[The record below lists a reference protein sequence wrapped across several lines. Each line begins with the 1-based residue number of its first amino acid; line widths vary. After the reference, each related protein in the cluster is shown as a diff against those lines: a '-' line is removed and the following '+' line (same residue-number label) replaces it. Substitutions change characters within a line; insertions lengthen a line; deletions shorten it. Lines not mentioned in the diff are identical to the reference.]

1 MANFGLGIN
10 SEAIAKLDSA
20 NRSIN
25 HFARLITIKNG
36 RENQRLFEFIINPE
50 KIETLFSAKYANSE
64 TMGTA
69 NQSQTYLNSA
79 SEPIQING
87 LILDTYCAR
96 KSLRKPLTAL
106 RALTQPLPG
115 SLSPQS
121 FYFVFGSEKIG
132 LCVLTNVKI
141 VTSKWLGGEPSYAI
155 VDLTL
160 LQIPDPDTSPK
171 PMSYVSTSN
180 LSSLT
185 NRQKIDAS
193 KNATA
198 WLNTNKSKIPSN
210 IRKIISVNSYKLLT
224 TDTGVISMLDPKNNV
239 LGIIGSW
246 NGKVFDS
253 STQTLIN

>member
-1 MANFGLGIN
+1 MTVDVGAQLRKGVVEYCILGLLATEPTYGWKL
-10 SEAIAKLDSA
+10 SEALVSRGLIA
-20 NRSIN
+20 SI
-25 HFARLITIKNG
+25 G
-36 RENQRLFEFIINPE
+36 
-50 KIETLFSAKYANSE
+50 TLY
-64 TMGTA
+64 
-69 NQSQTYLNSA
+69 A
-79 SEPIQING
+79 SEPIQINK
-87 LILDTYCAR
+87 LILDSYCAR

-106 RALTQPLPG
+106 RALTQPMEG
-115 SLSPQS
+115 SLTPQS

-160 LQIPDPDTSPK
+160 LKIPDPDSAPK
-171 PMSYVSTSN
+171 PMSYVSSSN
-180 LSSLT
+180 LYSLT

-198 WLNTNKSKIPSN
+198 WLQTNKSKIPSN

-246 NGKVFDS
+246 NGKVFDP